1 MESLLSFMY
10 YLETM
15 SVRWSPAYWSQY
27 NELGMGVGGRRWHFT
42 KAGPVRAFP
51 WEVATGNDG
60 KREGKEDRETGT

>member
-1 MESLLSFMY
+1 MKCWEEAHTGRQKADGRLPGAGK
-10 YLETM
+10 
-15 SVRWSPAYWSQY
+15 V
-27 NELGMGVGGRRWHFT
+27 GMGVGGRRWHFT